1 MKNGRVNDRKE
12 KNKTEQKR
20 KQKSIQEIKWENKM
34 RMIFNSNSNK
44 MLL

>member
-20 KQKSIQEIKWENKM
+20 KEISIQEIKWENKM